1 MEKGTAAQTLSEHF
15 FLEFYQFLDLDALGS
30 TPIDYFAVF
39 VALKFCHCNSQL
51 SCLYSCLRMSSMSS
65 FIPKRREKDVLERL

>member
-1 MEKGTAAQTLSEHF
+1 MHPCAKGKKDMEKGTAAQTLSEHF

-39 VALKFCHCNSQL
+39 VAH
-51 SCLYSCLRMSSMSS
+51 
-65 FIPKRREKDVLERL
+65 